1 MSVGSAICQGMI
13 SICPLE
19 REGKLQAVQVIVRF
33 YQELAHPL
41 AQAHGITYPAD
52 LAQVMRDRLEQL

>member
-1 MSVGSAICQGMI
+1 MSVGCAICQGMI

-19 REGKLQAVQVIVRF
+19 QEGMLQAVQVIVRF
-33 YQELAHPL
+33 YQKLAHPL

-52 LAQVMRDRLEQL
+52 FAQVMHDRLEKL